1 MYVCPGHILLVTV
14 FLLLRSL
21 LIVGYVFAGMYV
33 NTHASLFNQ
42 GKVWR
47 LDLYGVASTKFVEQR
62 FHSGFTRFLR
72 GQRRIDSFPGL
83 AREWGKSDEV
93 G

>member
-62 FHSGFTRFLR
+62 FHTGFTRFLR
-72 GQRRIDSFPGL
+72 GQRRIDSFLGL